1 MKKLQVPLLPNI
13 SIAKIEDNISEPI
26 NEDIIPMQP
35 QNYGSY
41 FIHRPPTTSQHLIIS
56 DSFLIEKH
64 LGCKWEDVFV
74 IRIQEEIK
82 ALCSKLENISDTFQE
97 REYFVVGNRWKNT
110 SDFLFKIPNT
120 DVVIINREYG
130 FLFNKK
136 YLEIVSNFLETISLS
151 PSSYSESSLDKVYWN
166 EKTLSLKND
175 ILFFSRSKHWF
186 DKRDLPYARSYL
198 LYGPPGNGKTS
209 VIRAISKFFK
219 TGPSQFSFTAKY
231 EDPDSAFLDW
241 ISAHES
247 RYSSEYDAPEN
258 EYPRF
263 SMNLKSMEEKPRVRV
278 LVLEDIDRFFSK
290 DEGAK
295 TGVSFS
301 TILNALDG
309 VVQRKNSI
317 VIATANNPEK
327 IDSQVLFRP
336 GRFDLR
342 IPFESPSK
350 EEVFL
355 FLRKLS
361 EEDDISDE
369 SIAKVADLTSGHSL
383 AFIKGIYMAA
393 ANRAFSRSSQ
403 LINDDDI
410 LSSSSE
416 FTNNMGKN
424 IKTIRS
430 GAGF

>member
-1 MKKLQVPLLPNI
+1 MRADQKISQVP
-13 SIAKIEDNISEPI
+13 IEKLNRELTEGISESI
-26 NEDIIPMQP
+26 DDCIPAQI

-41 FIHRPPTTSQHLIIS
+41 FIHRPPTTTQHFLIS
-56 DSFLIEKH
+56 DSLIIEKH
-64 LGCKWEDVFV
+64 LGCKWDQVFI
-74 IRIQEEIK
+74 IRIQEETK
-82 ALCSKLENISDTFQE
+82 ALYSKLENISDSFQE

-110 SDFLFKIPNT
+110 SSFLFKIPNT
-120 DVVIINREYG
+120 NVVIINREYG

-136 YLEIVSNFLETISLS
+136 YLDIVSNFLDTISLS
-151 PSSYSESSLDKVYWN
+151 PSAYSQSSLDKVYWN
-166 EKTLSLKND
+166 EKTMSLKND
-175 ILFFSRSKHWF
+175 ILFFSKSKQWF

-219 TGPSQFSFTAKY
+219 TGPSQFSFTARY

-247 RYSSEYDAPEN
+247 RYSSEYDQEIEAPRRHVSLGSSEEN
-258 EYPRF
+258 PRI
-263 SMNLKSMEEKPRVRV
+263 RV

-290 DEGAK
+290 DEGGK

-350 EEVFL
+350 EETFSFL
-355 FLRKLS
+355 QKLS
-361 EEDDISDE
+361 EEDAISEE
-369 SIAKVADLTSGHSL
+369 SIARVAEIASGHSL

-403 LINDDDI
+403 VIIDEDI
-410 LSSSSE
+410 ISSATE
-416 FTNNMGKN
+416 FINNMGRN
-424 IKTIRS
+424 IKNLRS